1 MLPLTELEQPMS
13 PLARRT
19 EQVASDIAWTLCA
32 AGEIRLRL
40 MLARKTASAKQ
51 RSSSAAGRRR
61 VGCNVWLGVTG

>member
-1 MLPLTELEQPMS
+1 MLPLTTERERTMS

-51 RSSSAAGRRR
+51 RT
-61 VGCNVWLGVTG
+61 NTKPEKK